1 MKIKKIISML
11 LCASLCMAVLLTT
24 VACTETK
31 NDTETVT
38 VTDMLGETITVKK
51 NPKKVACASRTTYD
65 LLIAFGLGDCIDGA
79 YYALLENEWAAVFD
93 EKANER
99 YSLAY
104 EESYET
110 YIARGVDIVFAPEK
124 YVADGLKEHG
134 IKALNVSLYGNPD
147 FGGYVYFFA
156 NLVKQIWDSEE
167 IIRKVDSWKAKM
179 QSTIEKIQAELAK
192 HDGKQ
197 RTVYYVRGDKNKGVG
212 YTDQVGSFTEYAY
225 KVLGMK
231 PLNDR
236 FKSNRPSAEE
246 ICAQNPDVFVVGGIY
261 QRKLIN
267 ALQEEPYKHLDA
279 VKNNRIFN
287 IPINIV
293 ALGREEAQTKGINYR
308 LYRAIIIIVATLLT
322 ASSVAF
328 SGTIGWIGLVVPHIV
343 RLTVGRDTK
352 KAIPMCML
360 FGATFMIIAD
370 ILSRVFTAAE
380 VPLSAVTGFFG
391 TIVFIVLLFVRRDA
405 IREND

>member
-11 LCASLCMAVLLTT
+11 LCASLCMAVSFTT
-24 VACTETK
+24 AACTETK
-31 NDTETVT
+31 VATETVT

-110 YIARGVDIVFAPEK
+110 YIARDVDIVFAPEK

-156 NLVKQIWDSEE
+156 DLVKQIWDSEE
-167 IIRKVDSWKAKM
+167 ITRRVDSWKAKM

-192 HDGKQ
+192 HNDKQ

-212 YTDQVGSFTEYAY
+212 YTDQIGSFTEYAY
-225 KVLGMK
+225 KVLGK
-231 PLNDR
+231 
-236 FKSNRPSAEE
+236 
-246 ICAQNPDVFVVGGIY
+246 
-261 QRKLIN
+261 
-267 ALQEEPYKHLDA
+267 
-279 VKNNRIFN
+279 
-287 IPINIV
+287 
-293 ALGREEAQTKGINYR
+293 
-308 LYRAIIIIVATLLT
+308 
-322 ASSVAF
+322 
-328 SGTIGWIGLVVPHIV
+328 
-343 RLTVGRDTK
+343 
-352 KAIPMCML
+352 
-360 FGATFMIIAD
+360 
-370 ILSRVFTAAE
+370 
-380 VPLSAVTGFFG
+380 
-391 TIVFIVLLFVRRDA
+391 
-405 IREND
+405 

>member
-11 LCASLCMAVLLTT
+11 LCSSLCMAVLLTT

-156 NLVKQIWDSEE
+156 DLVKQIWDSEE
-167 IIRKVDSWKAKM
+167 ITRRVDSWKTKM
-179 QSTIEKIQAELAK
+179 QSTIEEIQAELAK

-197 RTVYYVRGDKNKGVG
+197 RTVYYVRGDKNKGV
-212 YTDQVGSFTEYAY
+212 
-225 KVLGMK
+225 
-231 PLNDR
+231 
-236 FKSNRPSAEE
+236 
-246 ICAQNPDVFVVGGIY
+246 
-261 QRKLIN
+261 
-267 ALQEEPYKHLDA
+267 
-279 VKNNRIFN
+279 
-287 IPINIV
+287 
-293 ALGREEAQTKGINYR
+293 
-308 LYRAIIIIVATLLT
+308 
-322 ASSVAF
+322 
-328 SGTIGWIGLVVPHIV
+328 
-343 RLTVGRDTK
+343 
-352 KAIPMCML
+352 
-360 FGATFMIIAD
+360 
-370 ILSRVFTAAE
+370 
-380 VPLSAVTGFFG
+380 
-391 TIVFIVLLFVRRDA
+391 
-405 IREND
+405 

>member
-11 LCASLCMAVLLTT
+11 LCASLCMAVSFTT
-24 VACTETK
+24 AACTETK
-31 NDTETVT
+31 VATETVT

-79 YYALLENEWAAVFD
+79 YYALLDNEWAAVFD

-156 NLVKQIWDSEE
+156 DLVKQIWDSEE
-167 IIRKVDSWKAKM
+167 ITRRVDSWKAKM
-179 QSTIEKIQAELAK
+179 QSTIEEIQAELAK
-192 HDGKQ
+192 HNDKQ

-212 YTDQVGSFTEYAY
+212 YTDQIGSFTEYAY

-267 ALQEEPYKHLDA
+267 ALQEELYKHLDA

-287 IPINIV
+287 IPIGLTMFEQLSVFSPVFLCDQANKLYPEYFDYDVKKQILDLSKEFFS
-293 ALGREEAQTKGINYR
+293 AELTDSEAQN
-308 LYRAIIIIVATLLT
+308 
-322 ASSVAF
+322 
-328 SGTIGWIGLVVPHIV
+328 
-343 RLTVGRDTK
+343 
-352 KAIPMCML
+352 ML
-360 FGATFMIIAD
+360 DG
-370 ILSRVFTAAE
+370 LSRE
-380 VPLSAVTGFFG
+380 GNPLV
-391 TIVFIVLLFVRRDA
+391 
-405 IREND
+405 